1 MSDNKEKEIVMQ
13 RVLDSDTDKVF
24 YQKLSSMYED
34 YVGELHEMSE
44 GVEEKQHLISPE
56 YNTVVSYNLIK
67 MLYTSEYVGFVM
79 YSRYPNSF
87 AKHDLYVG
95 ELYILPRFRRKGH
108 ATKTMEMLIEIAEED
123 DLDISFD
130 ILKQNIAAKKTAK
143 KIMEKRGYTERFK
156 DGALKVKVKT
166 NKDLRFFYYTKQ

>member
-67 MLYTSEYVGFVM
+67 MLYTSE
-79 YSRYPNSF
+79 
-87 AKHDLYVG
+87 
-95 ELYILPRFRRKGH
+95 
-108 ATKTMEMLIEIAEED
+108 
-123 DLDISFD
+123 
-130 ILKQNIAAKKTAK
+130 
-143 KIMEKRGYTERFK
+143 
-156 DGALKVKVKT
+156 
-166 NKDLRFFYYTKQ
+166 